1 MSLVETTY
9 MGEIRD
15 WGKTKGSLRTI
26 PLSRDLAKELCTWE
40 LECPDTSPDAFI
52 FPNAKG
58 GFIDTGNY
66 RKRVLHNIAPT
77 TDVYMQEI
85 PEGVQATID
94 SIHREL
100 RKSSKPD
107 NTRSGKKTASQGTI
121 SKKTGSG
128 TGRAGVSEG
137 RKLQERRSASDF
149 KTHSQKGF
157 ENLLPN
163 ATKVLRTGVTPTT
176 ASA

>member
-1 MSLVETTY
+1 
-9 MGEIRD
+9 
-15 WGKTKGSLRTI
+15 LRV
-26 PLSRDLAKELCTWE
+26 L
-40 LECPDTSPDAFI
+40 DTSPDAFI

-66 RKRVLHNIAPT
+66 RKRVLHNIATT

-107 NTRSGKKTASQGTI
+107 NTRSGKKEVSPRPIGKT
-121 SKKTGSG
+121 TGSG
-128 TGRAGVSEG
+128 VGRAGVSEG
-137 RKLQERRSASDF
+137 QKLQERRSASDS
-149 KTHSQKGF
+149 K
-157 ENLLPN
+157 PIRR
-163 ATKVLRTGVTPTT
+163 KVLKICYQMLPRCFG
-176 ASA
+176 